1 MIRRQFLLGAATAV
15 GGLSIETGI
24 APARAMTADSSSASA
39 MSLAEFIA
47 TRRSVDLAFGRIA
60 YTDMG
65 RGEAALFL
73 HGFPLNGFQWRGVI
87 ERVASHRR
95 CIAPDMLGLGYTEP
109 AQGQSLA
116 PDAQVNML
124 IALLDHLKV
133 QSVDLVGNDSGGAV
147 VQLFAVRHPERVRSM
162 LFTNCD
168 VAIDSPP
175 AALRPILEL
184 ARAGKFGSEFLRNS
198 YEDKQMT
205 RSEKGLGGACYVFR
219 ANPTDE
225 MIEAYLGPLSRDPQR
240 AALSDAYAL
249 ALEENPLAGVE
260 ARLRDL
266 RIPARLL
273 WGDADTIFPLRDGE
287 YLAGILAKSQG
298 IRRVEGGKL
307 FFPEEFPDLV
317 AAEAKRLWRIS

>member
-1 MIRRQFLLGAATAV
+1 MKRRRFLLSAAAAV
-15 GGLSIETGI
+15 GGLSIEAGVV
-24 APARAMTADSSSASA
+24 PARTVTPDSSSASQ
-39 MSLAEFIA
+39 MTLAEFRA
-47 TRRSVDLAFGRIA
+47 TRRSVDLSFGRIA
-60 YTDMG
+60 YTDKG
-65 RGEAALFL
+65 RGETALFL

-87 ERVASHRR
+87 ERVASQRR

-109 AQGQSLA
+109 ALGQSLA
-116 PDAQVNML
+116 PDAQVDML
-124 IALLDHLKV
+124 IALLDHLKIH
-133 QSVDLVGNDSGGAV
+133 SVDLVGNDSGGAV
-147 VQLFAVRHPERVRSM
+147 VQLFAVRYPERVRSL

-168 VAIDSPP
+168 VETDSPP
-175 AALRPILEL
+175 SALRPIIEL

-198 YEDKQMT
+198 YEDKQLT
-205 RSEKGLGGACYVFR
+205 RSEKGLGGTCYVFR

-240 AALSDAYAL
+240 AALSDAYVL
-249 ALEENPLAGVE
+249 ALEKNPLAGIE

-266 RIPARLL
+266 RIPARLV

-287 YLAGILAKSQG
+287 YLAGILAKSHG

-307 FFPEEFPDLV
+307 FFPEEFPGLV

>member
-1 MIRRQFLLGAATAV
+1 MIRRQFLLGAAAAV
-15 GGLSIETGI
+15 SGLSLEAGMS
-24 APARAMTADSSSASA
+24 PARAMTADSSSASA
-39 MSLAEFIA
+39 MTLAEFTA
-47 TRRSVDLAFGRIA
+47 TRRSVDLSFGRIA
-60 YTDMG
+60 YTDKG

-109 AQGQSLA
+109 ARGQSVA

-133 QSVDLVGNDSGGAV
+133 QAVDLVGNDSGGAV
-147 VQLFAVRHPERVRSM
+147 VQLFAVRHPERVRSL

-184 ARAGKFGSEFLRNS
+184 AHAGKFGSEFLRNS
-198 YEDKQMT
+198 YEDKQST
-205 RSEKGLGGACYVFR
+205 RSEKGLGGGCYVFR

-225 MIEAYLGPLSRDPQR
+225 MIEAYLGPLSRDSRR
-240 AALSDAYAL
+240 AALSDAYVL
-249 ALEENPLAGVE
+249 GLEDNPLAGIA
-260 ARLRDL
+260 ARLREL
-266 RIPARLL
+266 RIPARVL

-317 AAEAKRLWRIS
+317 AAEAKRLWGIG